1 MTSVTAEQGGQPPAA
16 AQRAVI
22 SVRGVEKYFP
32 IKEGTLQRVVGN
44 VRAVDGVSFE
54 VRPGETM
61 GLVGESGCGKTTLGR
76 CISGLAPPTGGK
88 IYFRL
93 PDEDAATLDLIDPI
107 PESDRTVQQRK
118 QVERID
124 ANHRVDV
131 MSGKAWRTYR
141 RNCQIVFQDSFSS
154 LNPRQLVKDLVGRPL
169 QVHKEASGQE
179 LIERVVSLLESVGLG
194 RQHLYRY
201 PHQFSGG
208 QRQRISIAR
217 ALALDPEFIVLD
229 EPTSALDVSVQAQI
243 LNLLHELQKDRGL
256 TYLFISHDLGVVRLM
271 SDRIAVM
278 YLGKVAEYGTASE
291 LFEDPRHPY
300 TDALLA
306 ANPDIRAE
314 VSVMK
319 GLKGAV
325 PNPANPPEGCRFH
338 TRCPVATPACGW
350 EVDDAVA
357 WLQARELLAAGLAD
371 VQRRSNFDA
380 TLVFHDEES
389 ASAVVRAIQ
398 DGDMPPAMKAALETV
413 STDGSSLD
421 IRFFPV
427 EPVELEDVGD
437 GHLTACLLHT
447 ERRHQTWPPQPSADS
462 SSRTAAKPS
471 SASTRNSSTR

>member
-1 MTSVTAEQGGQPPAA
+1 MTSVAAEQAA
-16 AQRAVI
+16 QAPGATQRAVI
-22 SVRGVEKYFP
+22 SVRGVQKYFP

-76 CISGLAPPTGGK
+76 CISGLTPPTGGK

-93 PDEDAATLDLIDPI
+93 PDEDAATLDVIDPI
-107 PESDRTVQQRK
+107 PEADRTVEQRK

-131 MSGKAWRTYR
+131 MSGKAWRKYR

-179 LIERVVSLLESVGLG
+179 LTERVVSLLESVGLG

-201 PHQFSGG
+201 AHQFSGG

-278 YLGKVAEYGTASE
+278 YLGKVAEYGTAKE

-300 TDALLA
+300 TEALLA

-380 TLVFHDEES
+380 TLVFHDEDS

-398 DGDMPPAMKAALETV
+398 DGDMPPAMKAALDTV

-427 EPVELEDVGD
+427 EPVELEDVDD
-437 GHLTACLLHT
+437 GHLTACLLQT
-447 ERRHQTWPPQPSADS
+447 ERRHQIWPPQPSAES
-462 SSRTAAKPS
+462 SSRMAANPS
-471 SASTRNSSTR
+471 SPSTRNSSTR

>member
-1 MTSVTAEQGGQPPAA
+1 MTSVAAEEGTQPPGA

-76 CISGLAPPTGGK
+76 CISGLVPPTSGK

-107 PESDRTVQQRK
+107 PEADRTVEQRK

-243 LNLLHELQKDRGL
+243 LNLLHDLQKDRGL

-278 YLGKVAEYGTASE
+278 YLGKVAEYGTAKE

-300 TDALLA
+300 TEALLA
-306 ANPDIRAE
+306 ANPDIRSE

-338 TRCPVATPACGW
+338 TRCPVATAACGW

-357 WLQARELLAAGLAD
+357 WLQTRELLAAGLAD

-380 TLVFHDEES
+380 TLVFHDNDS
-389 ASAVVRAIQ
+389 ASAVGRAIQ
-398 DGDMPPAMKAALETV
+398 NGDVPPAMKAALETV
-413 STDGSSLD
+413 SIDGRSLD
-421 IRFFPV
+421 IKFFPV

-437 GHLTACLLHT
+437 GHLTACLLYT
-447 ERRHQTWPPQPSADS
+447 QRRHQNWPPQPSADS
-462 SSRTAAKPS
+462 SSRTAANPS
-471 SASTRNSSTR
+471 SASTRNSRTR

>member
-1 MTSVTAEQGGQPPAA
+1 M
-16 AQRAVI
+16 I
-22 SVRGVEKYFP
+22 
-32 IKEGTLQRVVGN
+32 
-44 VRAVDGVSFE
+44 
-54 VRPGETM
+54 
-61 GLVGESGCGKTTLGR
+61 
-76 CISGLAPPTGGK
+76 
-88 IYFRL
+88 
-93 PDEDAATLDLIDPI
+93 
-107 PESDRTVQQRK
+107 
-118 QVERID
+118 
-124 ANHRVDV
+124 
-131 MSGKAWRTYR
+131 SGKAWRTYR

-154 LNPRQLVKDLVGRPL
+154 LNPRQLVKDIVGRPL
-169 QVHKEASGQE
+169 QVYKEASGEE
-179 LIERVVSLLESVGLG
+179 LTERVVSLLESVGLG

-278 YLGKVAEYGTASE
+278 YLGKVAEYGTANE

-300 TDALLA
+300 TEALLA

-325 PNPANPPEGCRFH
+325 PDPANPPEGCRFH

-389 ASAVVRAIQ
+389 AASAVVGQ
-398 DGDMPPAMKAALETV
+398 
-413 STDGSSLD
+413 
-421 IRFFPV
+421 F
-427 EPVELEDVGD
+427 
-437 GHLTACLLHT
+437 
-447 ERRHQTWPPQPSADS
+447 RRVTFRRP
-462 SSRTAAKPS
+462 
-471 SASTRNSSTR
+471 

>member
-1 MTSVTAEQGGQPPAA
+1 MTVLSTSQQPVAA
-16 AQRAVI
+16 RRAVI
-22 SVRGVEKYFP
+22 SVRGVEKHFP
-32 IKEGTLQRVVGN
+32 IKEGTLQRVVGH

-76 CISGLAPPTGGK
+76 CISGLVPPTDGK

-93 PDEDAATLDLIDPI
+93 SDDDAARLDVIDAI
-107 PESDRTVQQRK
+107 PEPDRTAEQRK
-118 QVERID
+118 DVERID

-131 MSGKAWRTYR
+131 LSGKAWRTYR

-179 LIERVVSLLESVGLG
+179 LTERVVSLLESVGLG

-243 LNLLHELQKDRGL
+243 LNLLHELQKERGL

-278 YLGKVAEYGTASE
+278 YLGKVAEYGTSKE

-300 TDALLA
+300 TEALLA
-306 ANPDIRAE
+306 ANPDIASE
-314 VSVMK
+314 ESVMK
-319 GLKGAV
+319 GLKGTV
-325 PNPANPPEGCRFH
+325 PSPVNPPEGCRFH

-357 WLQARELLAAGLAD
+357 WLQAHETLLAGLSD
-371 VQRRSNFDA
+371 VHRRTNFDA
-380 TLVFHDEES
+380 TLVFQDEDS
-389 ASAVVRAIQ
+389 ASAVGRAFQ
-398 DGDMPPAMKAALETV
+398 DGDVPPAMKAALDNV
-413 STDGSSLD
+413 SIEGRSVQIS
-421 IRFFPV
+421 FFPV
-427 EPVELEDVGD
+427 QPVWLEDIGD

-447 ERRHQTWPPQPSADS
+447 QQGQEPWPPQPIADS
-462 SSRTAAKPS
+462 SNRTAANPS
-471 SASTRNSSTR
+471 SPSTTNSNAR

>member
-1 MTSVTAEQGGQPPAA
+1 MTSVTAEPGAQPPAA

-107 PESDRTVQQRK
+107 PEADRTVEQRK

-179 LIERVVSLLESVGLG
+179 LTDRVVSLLESVGLG

-278 YLGKVAEYGTASE
+278 YLGKVAEYGTAND

-300 TDALLA
+300 TEALLA

-389 ASAVVRAIQ
+389 AAAVVKAIQ

-427 EPVELEDVGD
+427 EPVVARG
-437 GHLTACLLHT
+437 
-447 ERRHQTWPPQPSADS
+447 RR
-462 SSRTAAKPS
+462 
-471 SASTRNSSTR
+471 